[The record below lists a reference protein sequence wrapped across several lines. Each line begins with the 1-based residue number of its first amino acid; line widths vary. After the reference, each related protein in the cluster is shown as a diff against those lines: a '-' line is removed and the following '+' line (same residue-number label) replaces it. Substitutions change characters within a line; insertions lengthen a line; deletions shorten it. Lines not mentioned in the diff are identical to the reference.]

1 MRLKEIYLKEGRG
14 DVHSFVFEKWDG
26 NEPKG
31 LIVEPF
37 NVLVKYHGEHGGSS
51 DHPYGEG
58 TATENHG
65 DIIQILSLTADEPV
79 KVTADDGPYLE
90 QLPTMDSVHA
100 LVVGK
105 LGKGTLARVLGQF
118 PDAAVLRGD
127 ELENGTKGALQIFN
141 FIEDHADSD
150 VVIDVGSSNALK
162 DIHQVVVIKA
172 LLQDGILSF
181 HTVGTEKVVQFN
193 GRLVIVAHDLHQI
206 DDSIERRCVK
216 IDLTKDQFFP
226 RGTALQDIPGWE
238 ESSIEFFEDKAHA
251 NFTGEL

>member
-14 DVHSFVFEKWDG
+14 DVYSFVHEKWDG

-31 LIVEPF
+31 LHVEPF

-51 DHPYGEG
+51 KHPYGEG
-58 TATENHG
+58 DAEEQHS
-65 DIIQILSLTADEPV
+65 DDIQILSLTADEPV
-79 KVTADDGPYLE
+79 KITSEEGPHLE
-90 QLPTMDSVHA
+90 QLHDMENIHA

-105 LGKGTLARVLGQF
+105 MGKGTLARVLGQF
-118 PDAAVLRGD
+118 PDAAVLKASD
-127 ELENGTKGALQIFN
+127 LENGTKGALQIFN

-150 VVIDVGSSNALK
+150 VVVDVGTSNALK

-172 LLQDGILSF
+172 LLQDGIISY
-181 HTVGTEKVVQFN
+181 HVVGSEKIVQFN
-193 GRLVIVAHDLHQI
+193 GRLVIVAHDLHEI

-216 IDLTKDQFFP
+216 IDLTKDQFYP

-238 ESSIEFFEDKAHA
+238 ESSIEFFEDKAQA
-251 NFTGEL
+251 NFTGQ